1 MQKKTETI
9 STPSE
14 SPRESPLLN
23 DAQLAQIQSIIAQ
36 TVQQSVND
44 IATNAARAAVQTMAS
59 TPVPTSTS
67 DAQQS
72 EPLLD
77 NATAIIQTEHK
88 TPHGSLRIRPA
99 ATTRV
104 PYEQSFH
111 VSSSYV
117 RKIQSGEFFELSKLL
132 PKNLLTTADEQPVM
146 LTLENSIIKVKPSNQ
161 STITITD
168 IEQWTT
174 AVDNSPGAFTVHE
187 LNSLRCSLSQ
197 GGRMVYI

>member
-1 MQKKTETI
+1 MTPFPRHSYVLFDVASCLLNLSYTATGTNETISHNEQITTETI

-14 SPRESPLLN
+14 SPRESLLLN
-23 DAQLAQIQSIIAQ
+23 DAQLAQIQSIVAQ

-44 IATNAARAAVQTMAS
+44 IATNAVRAEVQTMAS

-111 VSSSYV
+111 VSSYV
-117 RKIQSGEFFELSKLL
+117 IICKE
-132 PKNLLTTADEQPVM
+132 NPV
-146 LTLENSIIKVKPSNQ
+146 
-161 STITITD
+161 
-168 IEQWTT
+168 
-174 AVDNSPGAFTVHE
+174 G
-187 LNSLRCSLSQ
+187 
-197 GGRMVYI
+197 